1 MLTLGQ
7 VIARGDTQGASIET
21 PYRSLTRLG
30 YTLRRGQQS
39 MVAAAPGV
47 GKSAFALD
55 LVMKIKDYRS
65 LYLCAD
71 TDPLTMSLRAAAKM
85 TGHTQEHIEHGIR
98 TDPGM
103 ASMYRG
109 VLDKLWQVRF
119 SFDVMSLED
128 VRDEVFAYAT
138 AHGAFPPIIVVDN
151 LVNITEGDD
160 EYRAFRH
167 AVAELDHLARVTNAH
182 VMVLHHSSGKYEDGD
197 LPIPLGGLEYK
208 VGKIPAQVLTLTRS
222 GEYMKVHLVKNR
234 GGKADPKCALGFQ
247 VHTDLATMTF
257 REAA

>member
-1 MLTLGQ
+1 
-7 VIARGDTQGASIET
+7 
-21 PYRSLTRLG
+21 
-30 YTLRRGQQS
+30 
-39 MVAAAPGV
+39 
-47 GKSAFALD
+47 
-55 LVMKIKDYRS
+55 
-65 LYLCAD
+65 
-71 TDPLTMSLRAAAKM
+71 
-85 TGHTQEHIEHGIR
+85 
-98 TDPGM
+98 
-103 ASMYRG
+103 
-109 VLDKLWQVRF
+109 
-119 SFDVMSLED
+119 